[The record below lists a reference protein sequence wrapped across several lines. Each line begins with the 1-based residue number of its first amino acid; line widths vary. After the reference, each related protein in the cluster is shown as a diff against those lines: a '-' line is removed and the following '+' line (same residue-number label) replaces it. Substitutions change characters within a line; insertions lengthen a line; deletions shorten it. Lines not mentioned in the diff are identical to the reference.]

1 MLRAIRT
8 INPGRVKTLQ
18 LNFSLAT
25 SSEFVQHSCG
35 LLRLLLFHSASKV
48 AASRF
53 LEIHGLEESTRGLGD
68 VGSLGIGLEG
78 TSTKQRLWG
87 ALDVKPQLRSLVRTL
102 FEDRRGRPTERE
114 LRQRS
119 DRSKELQASASNLTG
134 PCPNWM
140 HRAWRAQGSLEAS
153 TASESRSQTR
163 CDWSLSVPRAAA
175 FAISSL
181 TSEP

>member
-8 INPGRVKTLQ
+8 INPVRVKTLQ

-78 TSTKQRLWG
+78 KKGFGG